1 VRQTQSSDRSPE
13 IRAAFQN
20 SSRSANQKDSS
31 HATLQCDEILLA
43 PESVASILERETRFA
58 IQTWFELVEQ
68 DAELACIPLTRH
80 ERTEHLPKLFQDLI
94 RRLRLNS
101 KLPASISLAAREHGE
116 MRCGQGYTAPMMVDE
131 ARFLEVSIF
140 ATLHRNRCRMDCR
153 QVLLD
158 VVTIADEV
166 DSQLKQSMLNYITF
180 PVSIKSWAEELPEK
194 STKRESANAT
204 LARVK
209 REMALPRVAASAR
222 EGLRVGAKRRI
233 Q

>member
-1 VRQTQSSDRSPE
+1 
-13 IRAAFQN
+13 
-20 SSRSANQKDSS
+20 
-31 HATLQCDEILLA
+31 LQCDEVLAA
-43 PESVASILERETRFA
+43 PESVASILERETQIT

-80 ERTEHLPKLFQDLI
+80 ERTGHLPKLFQHLI

-140 ATLHRNRCRMDCR
+140 TTLQRNRYRMDRR
-153 QVLLD
+153 QVLAD
-158 VVTIADEV
+158 IVTLADEI
-166 DSQLKQSMLNYITF
+166 DSQLKQSMFSYVTF
-180 PVSIKSWAEELPEK
+180 PMVTKSWLEGRPEK
-194 STKRESANAT
+194 TPKRESARAT

-209 REMALPRVAASAR
+209 KEMALPRVAASAR
-222 EGLRVGAKRRI
+222 QAPVHRWESGARKSR
-233 Q
+233 QG

>member
-1 VRQTQSSDRSPE
+1 VRQPQSSGRSPE

-20 SSRSANQKDSS
+20 SSSSANQKDSI
-31 HATLQCDEILLA
+31 HTTLQCDEVLVA

-68 DAELACIPLTRH
+68 DAELACIPLTCE
-80 ERTEHLPKLFQDLI
+80 ERTVHLPKLFQDLI
-94 RRLRLNS
+94 RRLRLNPG
-101 KLPASISLAAREHGE
+101 LPASISLAARNHGE
-116 MRCGQGYTAPMMVDE
+116 MRCGQGYTATMMVDE

-153 QVLLD
+153 QVLAD
-158 VVTIADEV
+158 IATIADEIN
-166 DSQLKQSMLNYITF
+166 SQLKQSMFSYVTF
-180 PVSIKSWAEELPEK
+180 PMVMKSWLEGLPEK
-194 STKRESANAT
+194 STRRESARAT

-209 REMALPRVAASAR
+209 KEMALPRVAASAR
-222 EGLRVGAKRRI
+222 QGSRVRPKRRI

>member
-1 VRQTQSSDRSPE
+1 LPE
-13 IRAAFQN
+13 EL
-20 SSRSANQKDSS
+20 QKDV
-31 HATLQCDEILLA
+31 LMA
-43 PESVASILERETRFA
+43 PESVASILERETQTT
-58 IQTWFELVEQ
+58 IQTWFELVENHP
-68 DAELACIPLTRH
+68 ELACIPLTRH
-80 ERTEHLPKLFQDLI
+80 ERTGHLPKLFQDLV

-101 KLPASISLAAREHGE
+101 GSAALFCLAARDHGE
-116 MRCGQGYTAPMMVDE
+116 MRCAQGYTAAMMVDE

-140 ATLHRNRCRMDCR
+140 TTLHRNRCRMDCR
-153 QVLLD
+153 QVLAD
-158 VVTIADEV
+158 IVTIADEV

-180 PVSIKSWAEELPEK
+180 PVSIKFWAEELSEK

-222 EGLRVGAKRRI
+222 EGLRVRPKHRI